1 MGRNAKPKKKYKP
14 KRVFGLPKVFRH
26 DQSADLSLQLIPHQE
41 LEKFKTGDADEFTW
55 NTVCFRLN
63 WGYVMSGDHFD
74 SEEARALMESSLA
87 AIKAVNDRHQRT
99 GRWGTTGEEFNII
112 GQALNL
118 TDEMQMAT
126 TRRQQD
132 ESLSTLLRLNEL
144 KLKGAI

>member
-1 MGRNAKPKKKYKP
+1 MAKNARPKKKYKQ

-26 DQSADLSLQLIPHQE
+26 DSSADMSLQLIPHAE

-74 SEEARALMESSLA
+74 SEDARALMESSLA
-87 AIKAVNDRHQRT
+87 AIRSVNERHQRT

-144 KLKGAI
+144 KLKGAL